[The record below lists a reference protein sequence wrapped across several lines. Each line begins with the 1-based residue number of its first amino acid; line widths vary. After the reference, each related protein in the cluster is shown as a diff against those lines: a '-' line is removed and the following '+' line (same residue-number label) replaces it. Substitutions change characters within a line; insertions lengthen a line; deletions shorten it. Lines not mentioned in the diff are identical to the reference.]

1 MPRKYFRKYLPTAE
15 TVTANKYMRPF
26 ARFLG
31 HPNLWHLNRR
41 SVAGGVAVG
50 MFCGLV
56 PGPLQMLSAAILAIP
71 LRVNLPVALF
81 TTLYTNPITIVP
93 LYIVAFAIGSFL
105 TGSKETMVA
114 PPDFSWVHAIDSL
127 IALGAWMMS
136 LGKPLAI
143 GLVALASTLA
153 VLGYAAVQIGWR
165 WHVRTEWRRRAR
177 RRKR

>member
-1 MPRKYFRKYLPTAE
+1 MPRKLFRKYLPSAAS
-15 TVTANKYMRPF
+15 VTANKYLRPF

-93 LYIVAFAIGSFL
+93 LYILAFAIGSL
-105 TGSKETMVA
+105 ITGTSDSMAV
-114 PPDFSWVHAIDSL
+114 PPDFSWTHAIDSMM
-127 IALGAWMMS
+127 ALGQWMVS

-143 GLVALASTLA
+143 GLLALASGLA
-153 VLGYAAVQIGWR
+153 ISGYCAVQIGWR
-165 WHVRTEWRRRAR
+165 WHVQREWRRRAER
-177 RRKR
+177 RRG